1 MLKTLFRLSSPVL
14 LVMLS
19 IFRADAE
26 TLKVRASRFIDG
38 DTFGLSVRLIGVDT
52 PETRFPG
59 KPPEPFGKEA
69 SRFLRKLLAGTTLRL
84 EFDQDAVD
92 RYGRLLAYVFLP
104 DETFLNALLV
114 CEGYARASTHPPN
127 IKYADLFR
135 QLEREAREA
144 QRGLW
149 GILDPQPGD
158 GQETRPDSVLAHEGN
173 LYGSEGCR
181 ERTRR

>member
-1 MLKTLFRLSSPVL
+1 MLKTLFRLSPPIL
-14 LVMLS
+14 LVMFLV
-19 IFRADAE
+19 FRVDAE

-69 SRFLRKLLAGTTLRL
+69 SRLLRKILAGTTLRL

-92 RYGRLLAYVFLP
+92 EYGRLLAYVFLP

-114 CEGYARASTHPPN
+114 CEGYACVSTRPPN
-127 IKYADLFR
+127 TKYADLFR
-135 QLEREAREA
+135 QLEKEAREA

-149 GILDPQPGD
+149 GILDPQSGD
-158 GQETRPDSVLAHEGN
+158 RQGTRPDSALAHEGDTRA
-173 LYGSEGCR
+173 SEGCR
-181 ERTRR
+181 ERARR